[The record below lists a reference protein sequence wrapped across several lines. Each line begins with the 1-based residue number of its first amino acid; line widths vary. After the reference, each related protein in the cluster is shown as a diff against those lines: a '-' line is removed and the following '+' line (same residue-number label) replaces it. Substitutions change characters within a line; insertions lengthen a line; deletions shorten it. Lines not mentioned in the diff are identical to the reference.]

1 MPLSKE
7 EKARRRAL
15 SAIQA
20 GRHFH
25 ARGSANKAL
34 LDEIRTE
41 AGTGPSATASS
52 SRKRVRVEQIEATPA
67 APAPAAPLSDED
79 KEEEEEEEEEVR
91 PEATKSV
98 AQAPAESFETVLAK
112 RAAQALAKQM
122 GAPEPPPLP
131 PSWFQDNVL
140 AFYSSSEAFRSQLR
154 AMRKTL
160 DDEADEEQTYQRK
173 HCRQCKK
180 QGYSTDEW
188 HLSCRVHL
196 WPPEGH
202 IAKVK
207 QLEASL
213 YDKFAA
219 EAAQAAL
226 DRKSAEDKQA
236 RDKQRE
242 EDYARREREAQLA
255 LTLETMEPLCL
266 RCARCVDLDFGVIG
280 RTPDQMCGKHLE
292 QYTLLA
298 CGP

>member
-1 MPLSKE
+1 M
-7 EKARRRAL
+7 
-15 SAIQA
+15 
-20 GRHFH
+20 
-25 ARGSANKAL
+25 
-34 LDEIRTE
+34 
-41 AGTGPSATASS
+41 
-52 SRKRVRVEQIEATPA
+52 
-67 APAPAAPLSDED
+67 
-79 KEEEEEEEEEVR
+79 
-91 PEATKSV
+91 
-98 AQAPAESFETVLAK
+98 
-112 RAAQALAKQM
+112 
-122 GAPEPPPLP
+122 
-131 PSWFQDNVL
+131 L
-140 AFYSSSEAFRSQLR
+140 AFYRSSEAFRSQLR

-160 DDEADEEQTYQRK
+160 DDEAGEAQTYQRK

-180 QGYSTDEW
+180 QGYSTAEP
-188 HLSCRVHL
+188 HLSCRAHMWL
-196 WPPEGH
+196 PEGYV
-202 IAKVK
+202 AKVR
-207 QLEASL
+207 QLDASL

-226 DRKSAEDKQA
+226 DQKSAEDKQA

>member
-15 SAIQA
+15 SAMQA

-34 LDEIRTE
+34 LEEIRAE
-41 AGTGPSATASS
+41 VGTGLTVRATASS
-52 SRKRVRVEQIEATPA
+52 SRKRVRVEQIGAMSS
-67 APAPAAPLSDED
+67 APAPSAAVLSDQD
-79 KEEEEEEEEEVR
+79 EEEEEALVP
-91 PEATKSV
+91 PESAEPV
-98 AQAPAESFETVLAK
+98 ARAPAESFESVLAT
-112 RAAQALAKQM
+112 RAAQALARQM

-131 PSWFQDNVL
+131 PWFRDNVL
-140 AFYSSSEAFRSQLR
+140 AFYRSSEAFRSQLR

-160 DDEADEEQTYQRK
+160 DDEAEEAQTYQRK

-180 QGYSTDEW
+180 QGYSTAER
-188 HLSCRVHL
+188 HLSCRAHMWL
-196 WPPEGH
+196 PEGYV
-202 IAKVK
+202 AKVK

-280 RTPDQMCGKHLE
+280 RTPEQMCGKHLE
-292 QYTLLA
+292 QYNLLA

>member
-1 MPLSKE
+1 MPMSKE
-7 EKARRRAL
+7 EKVRRRAML
-15 SAIQA
+15 AIEA
-20 GRHFH
+20 GRSFH
-25 ARGSANKAL
+25 ARGSSNKAWL
-34 LDEIRTE
+34 HELRTE
-41 AGTGPSATASS
+41 AASS
-52 SRKRVRVEQIEATPA
+52 SSKRIRVEQIEAMPA
-67 APAPAAPLSDED
+67 APAPAALLSGTDE
-79 KEEEEEEEEEVR
+79 KEEGEAEEREKEEVR
-91 PEATKSV
+91 PEATELL
-98 AQAPAESFETVLAK
+98 ARAPEESFETVLAK

-140 AFYSSSEAFRSQLR
+140 ASYSSSEAFRSQLR

-160 DDEADEEQTYQRK
+160 DDEADEAQTYQRK

-180 QGYSTDEW
+180 QGYSTDER
-188 HLSCRVHL
+188 HLSCRVHMWL
-196 WPPEGH
+196 PEGYV
-202 IAKVK
+202 AKVK

-226 DRKSAEDKQA
+226 DQKSAEDKQA

>member
-15 SAIQA
+15 SAMQT
-20 GRHFH
+20 GRRFH

-34 LDEIRTE
+34 LEEIRAE
-41 AGTGPSATASS
+41 VGTGLTVRATASS
-52 SRKRVRVEQIEATPA
+52 SRKRVRVEQIGAMSS
-67 APAPAAPLSDED
+67 APAPSAAVLSDQD
-79 KEEEEEEEEEVR
+79 EEEEELLVP
-91 PEATKSV
+91 PESAEPV
-98 AQAPAESFETVLAK
+98 ARAPAESFESVLAR
-112 RAAQALAKQM
+112 RAAQALARQM
-122 GAPEPPPLP
+122 GAPEPPPSP
-131 PSWFQDNVL
+131 PWFRDNVL
-140 AFYSSSEAFRSQLR
+140 AFYRSSEAFRSQLR

-160 DDEADEEQTYQRK
+160 DDEADEAQTYQRK

-180 QGYSTDEW
+180 QGYSTDER
-188 HLSCRVHL
+188 HLSCRVHMWL
-196 WPPEGH
+196 PEGYV
-202 IAKVK
+202 AKVK

-226 DRKSAEDKQA
+226 DQKSAEDKQA
-236 RDKQRE
+236 RDRQRE
-242 EDYARREREAQLA
+242 EDRARREREAQLA
-255 LTLETMEPLCL
+255 RTLETMEPLCL

>member
-1 MPLSKE
+1 M
-7 EKARRRAL
+7 
-15 SAIQA
+15 
-20 GRHFH
+20 
-25 ARGSANKAL
+25 
-34 LDEIRTE
+34 
-41 AGTGPSATASS
+41 AT
-52 SRKRVRVEQIEATPA
+52 
-67 APAPAAPLSDED
+67 
-79 KEEEEEEEEEVR
+79 
-91 PEATKSV
+91 
-98 AQAPAESFETVLAK
+98 
-112 RAAQALAKQM
+112 RAAQALARQM
-122 GAPEPPPLP
+122 GTPEPPPSP
-131 PSWFQDNVL
+131 PWFRDNVL
-140 AFYSSSEAFRSQLR
+140 AFYRSSEAFRSQLR

-160 DDEADEEQTYQRK
+160 DDEAEEAQTHQSK

-188 HLSCRVHL
+188 HLSCRVHMWL
-196 WPPEGH
+196 PEGH

-242 EDYARREREAQLA
+242 EDYARRDREAQLA
-255 LTLETMEPLCL
+255 LAFETVEPLCL

-280 RTPDQMCGKHLE
+280 RTLDQMCGKHLE

-298 CGP
+298 CAP

>member
-1 MPLSKE
+1 M
-7 EKARRRAL
+7 
-15 SAIQA
+15 
-20 GRHFH
+20 
-25 ARGSANKAL
+25 
-34 LDEIRTE
+34 
-41 AGTGPSATASS
+41 
-52 SRKRVRVEQIEATPA
+52 
-67 APAPAAPLSDED
+67 
-79 KEEEEEEEEEVR
+79 R

-112 RAAQALAKQM
+112 RAAQALARQM

-160 DDEADEEQTYQRK
+160 DDEAGEAQTYQRK

-196 WPPEGH
+196 WPPKGH

>member
-1 MPLSKE
+1 MPGPPHRPAGTSTPE
-7 EKARRRAL
+7 EAPTRHCWTRFAPRLALGLLCQPLPAESGSAWSRLKPCPLLPRLLPPSLTRMKKKQKRRR
-15 SAIQA
+15 
-20 GRHFH
+20 
-25 ARGSANKAL
+25 RG
-34 LDEIRTE
+34 
-41 AGTGPSATASS
+41 
-52 SRKRVRVEQIEATPA
+52 EATE
-67 APAPAAPLSDED
+67 L
-79 KEEEEEEEEEVR
+79 
-91 PEATKSV
+91 V

-188 HLSCRVHL
+188 HLSCCVHL
-196 WPPEGH
+196 WLPEGH

-226 DRKSAEDKQA
+226 DQKSAEDKQA

>member
-15 SAIQA
+15 SAMQA

-34 LDEIRTE
+34 LDEIRAE
-41 AGTGPSATASS
+41 AGTGPPVRATASS
-52 SRKRVRVEQIEATPA
+52 SRKRVRVEQIGAMSS
-67 APAPAAPLSDED
+67 APAPSAAVLSDQD
-79 KEEEEEEEEEVR
+79 EEEEELLVP
-91 PEATKSV
+91 PESAEPV
-98 AQAPAESFETVLAK
+98 ARAPAESFESVLAT
-112 RAAQALAKQM
+112 RAAQALARQM

-131 PSWFQDNVL
+131 PWFQDNVL
-140 AFYSSSEAFRSQLR
+140 AFYRSSEAFRSQLR

-160 DDEADEEQTYQRK
+160 DDEAEEAQTYQRK
-173 HCRQCKK
+173 HCRQCEK

-226 DRKSAEDKQA
+226 DQKSAEDKQA
-236 RDKQRE
+236 MDRQRE

-280 RTPDQMCGKHLE
+280 RTPEQMCGKHLE
-292 QYTLLA
+292 QYNLLA